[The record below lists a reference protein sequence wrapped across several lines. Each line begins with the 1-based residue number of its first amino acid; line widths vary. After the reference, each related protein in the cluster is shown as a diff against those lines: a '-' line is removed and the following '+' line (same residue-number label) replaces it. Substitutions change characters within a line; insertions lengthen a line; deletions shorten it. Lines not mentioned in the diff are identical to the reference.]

1 MSSGVT
7 GATTVRDMFAYT
19 LTEWAAVSAARGP
32 LLVARP
38 RVRRPA
44 PAGAHRA

>member
-1 MSSGVT
+1 MAAMCMHALITVAVT
-7 GATTVRDMFAYT
+7 
-19 LTEWAAVSAARGP
+19 SAARGP

-44 PAGAHRA
+44 LAGRDAHRA

>member
-1 MSSGVT
+1 
-7 GATTVRDMFAYT
+7 MFTHA
-19 LTEWAAVSAARGP
+19 LIDVAVAPAALGL

-44 PAGAHRA
+44 LAGRDADRRA